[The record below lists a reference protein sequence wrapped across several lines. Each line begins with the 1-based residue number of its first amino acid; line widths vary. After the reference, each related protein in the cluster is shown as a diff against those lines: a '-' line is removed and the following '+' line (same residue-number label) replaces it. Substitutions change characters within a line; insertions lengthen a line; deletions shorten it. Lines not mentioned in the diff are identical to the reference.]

1 MKKLFLFLC
10 FLLSIALCADSMD
23 FVSKPMNAGKAS
35 LSENAYTVVR
45 LLDTANFSP
54 DLKLPVQLIY
64 NSSVEKSGLFGFAWS
79 SPQLESTAYYD
90 KDGVLWVTPWGEKIK
105 FYPKK
110 EKTPKDAIKIEL
122 YEQAKKGRGFYAP
135 YSEWEA
141 DTAKRD
147 YAQSDD
153 WVFRGKQ
160 DKTGWKFVYRN
171 HKLKSITAPS
181 GRVVEFNYENKKLVS
196 VSQNRTAFI
205 ELNYSGNVVTSLKIN
220 GIDYLLEY
228 RPTELKILPKTEKGS
243 IISATRACL
252 ASVRRGDLAPATF
265 AYDDYGFLNRIRQ
278 GAYEDN
284 LSVQHQTL
292 SERRAELLAKKNS
305 KSKYSGPVNGR
316 ILSDN
321 QFKYSYASAKPG
333 NVTLVNQLNQKA
345 SFDYNAQTGIFKISE
360 FSGKSYTIYYFMR
373 HDVAYLGKVRKIVD
387 GRGRDVLNYRYD
399 KLSGRVIRV
408 RDMVGNDLNFE
419 YGQNGKPARVT
430 RRAADQDAPE
440 PVRSFGYDHENNLT
454 SVSSLDAEGNA
465 VVTTRLDYS
474 RHREIEK
481 VSNGQS
487 ESKISYNSFG
497 YPVSVANVFGQTV
510 KRQLDEFNRMVSSTD
525 FYGITTYYT
534 YTLAGLI
541 AKIERKDG
549 EKLLNSL
556 AVTYN
561 ENGRPV
567 RYADHSGKAKKFERD
582 AFGRVVKELLP
593 DDSEVAYTY
602 NKLGQLHTVLD
613 QNKHKIT
620 FDWNKFG
627 LDARTTPAG
636 QLTDY
641 VHDKYGLVAKIDSR
655 WHGKTDRSIKY
666 EYDQFDRIVKID
678 YGGGNIETRQYDS
691 WGKLIAQNKNGRK
704 STFLYDYL
712 GRLVKKTDGS
722 VETRYLY
729 NRYGQRTGRQL
740 KNDTLTLT
748 EFKQYDKF
756 GRLTEIRSGEKV
768 VKYLYN
774 DRNQLAAQIVDNV
787 PIEFTYT
794 KYGQLETKTLG
805 GKASPVSTLKYI
817 YSSDGMIVGR
827 VVDGKYQM
835 YSYDRRGQLLRVAD
849 MQGNVAESYVYD
861 PAGNI
866 LSKTI
871 DGKTTTYTYDKA
883 NQLVSSECGG
893 KVTKYQYDAAGRLI
907 QEGDKSYSYGWLDK
921 VLSVT
926 ENGQKIASFN
936 YHNDGQ
942 IAQTIRNGKSEDFLW
957 DGLALTHRG
966 ETSFINEPYVTGGNP
981 ILSSKDGVMFN
992 DMLGS
997 TLNIGGKS
1005 VSMTSFGESADT
1017 NAMYTGKPYIG
1028 ELGYAFLFRNYR
1040 ADQGKWQTTDP
1051 LGYPDGWNNLAYCN
1065 NGITISVDW
1074 LGAASIAINA
1084 ARAGTGS
1091 SSGGGSSGGIGS
1103 TSGGWGHSWFDLTDS
1118 NGNTTG
1124 HGFYPED
1131 PAGYESVLGY
1141 EYGQAFSGDDTANY
1155 NERKDP
1161 YASLTIDIT
1170 DEQLNK
1176 IQDYIDNYDRNWS
1189 LYNNCTD
1196 YVMGALRAAGIDI
1209 SDYDYTTA
1217 GVADPDKLHQT
1228 ILNKGGKI
1236 KE

>member
-135 YSEWEA
+135 YSEWDA

-220 GIDYLLEY
+220 GIDYCFEY
-228 RPTELKILPKTEKGS
+228 RPTELKILPKTEKGN
-243 IISATRACL
+243 IISANRACL
-252 ASVRRGDLAPATF
+252 TSVKRGDLAPATF

-534 YTLAGLI
+534 YTPAGLI

-567 RYADHSGKAKKFERD
+567 RYADHSGKTKKFERD